1 LQAQQS
7 QSLQDKEA
15 ARRSV
20 EQLAAQQQKLL
31 ADLNSDVATQRKSK
45 SARESFLEMHLKE
58 AARKEQQLSKKAAQL
73 VRGAGQRPF
82 CPSSQPECWREAV
95 LAAGN
100 MHAYDAVFMPCNG
113 SRRQCARGGCHAGV

>member
-1 LQAQQS
+1 MQAQQS

-45 SARESFLEMHLKE
+45 SARESFLEMQLKE

-73 VRGAGQRPF
+73 VRGRWPRALLSFLTARM
-82 CPSSQPECWREAV
+82 
-95 LAAGN
+95 L
-100 MHAYDAVFMPCNG
+100 
-113 SRRQCARGGCHAGV
+113 ARGGFGCWEYACL